1 MLGIIVLSVFVVA
14 ALVVLYS
21 TRKGT
26 RSTIR
31 PRSEQPTMLYA
42 PGSTDEAGQMY
53 HPSRKD
59 GSMPFPLGKKKERK
73 RTATFRN
80 QSGD

>member
-1 MLGIIVLSVFVVA
+1 MLGIMILLVFVGA

-26 RSTIR
+26 RSSIR
-31 PRSEQPTMLYA
+31 QRPEKPTMLYA
-42 PGSTDEAGQMY
+42 PGSVDEAGQMY
-53 HPSRKD
+53 HSSRKD

-73 RTATFRN
+73 RTDTFRGS
-80 QSGD
+80 SGD